1 MTNLKNYLIDIN
13 RWQVVICDGKNE
25 IKIESRERFEAALD
39 ILWGF
44 RFKNAKYVYIKS
56 IKNKI
61 GCVASY
67 ATEEEA
73 MRFFKKYWPNAN
85 DFVWANRH

>member
-1 MTNLKNYLIDIN
+1 MTNLSKYLNIN

-25 IKIESRERFEAALD
+25 ITIGSRDRFEAALD

-44 RFKNAKYVYIKS
+44 RFKKAKYVYVKS
-56 IKNKI
+56 INKQ

-67 ATEEEA
+67 TTEEEA
-73 MRFFKKYWPNAN
+73 MRFFRKHWPNVN